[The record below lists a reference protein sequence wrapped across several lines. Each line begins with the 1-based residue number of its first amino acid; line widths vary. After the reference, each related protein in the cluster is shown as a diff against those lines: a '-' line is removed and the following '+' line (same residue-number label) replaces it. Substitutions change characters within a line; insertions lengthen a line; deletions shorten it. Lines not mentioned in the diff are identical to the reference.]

1 MAGLLPLSL
10 NLTLEDFEEFMAEA
24 IFAGG
29 SAAAEERS
37 AEQNPREE
45 ARART
50 AAAVERIKRQRAQ
63 GYFLQ

>member
-1 MAGLLPLSL
+1 MAK
-10 NLTLEDFEEFMAEA
+10 A

-29 SAAAEERS
+29 AAAQEDS

-50 AAAVERIKRQRAQ
+50 AAAVERIKKQRAQ
-63 GYFLQ
+63 GYFLN